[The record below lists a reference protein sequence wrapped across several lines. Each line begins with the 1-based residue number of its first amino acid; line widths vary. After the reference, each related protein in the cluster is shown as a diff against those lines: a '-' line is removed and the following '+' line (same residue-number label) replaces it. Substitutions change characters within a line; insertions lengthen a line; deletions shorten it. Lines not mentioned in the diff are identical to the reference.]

1 MDLSSGAPRSEPAA
15 TMATAHLARFE
26 FSDAGTKVLMV
37 EWLPGAATAADAGA
51 GADADAPG
59 AGADAPGAA
68 ETTDA
73 TDATD
78 AADAQPEA
86 QAHAQVPSQ
95 AHSQDQSAVTP
106 TPSGAVSSG
115 SPSGS
120 APGVSSGPHGSGAAN
135 SASASGS
142 VPVPVSPADAAAWE
156 VSWPGKSTFL
166 PARDADLDADLD
178 PSSPASAETQRRR
191 VFFLL
196 PPDAPV
202 PPTVTIT
209 PPGRTPIQVKP
220 LPAIFPDG
228 FGHAEASRPGSRGV
242 LHTIWAK
249 KRLRELE
256 REMDAE
262 LRANPESV
270 GLEMALAEKQWI
282 VDSFLRPPPLN
293 ITTAVQTGP
302 GPASPLTP
310 RSPTGRLGEKLKG
323 LRLAT
328 SAADLAPSPTGTPAL
343 LAAGS
348 A

>member
-1 MDLSSGAPRSEPAA
+1 
-15 TMATAHLARFE
+15 MATAHLARFE

-37 EWLPGAATAADAGA
+37 EWLPGAA
-51 GADADAPG
+51 ADADA
-59 AGADAPGAA
+59 DAAGAA
-68 ETTDA
+68 ETA
-73 TDATD
+73 D
-78 AADAQPEA
+78 AAEA
-86 QAHAQVPSQ
+86 QAQAQAQLPSQ
-95 AHSQDQSAVTP
+95 SHSHDQSAAGP
-106 TPSGAVSSG
+106 QTPSGAVSSG
-115 SPSGS
+115 SVPGAASGH
-120 APGVSSGPHGSGAAN
+120 GGSGPPAPPASVSG
-135 SASASGS
+135 
-142 VPVPVSPADAAAWE
+142 ADAAPWE

-166 PARDADLDADLD
+166 LARDADVSVGVDSSSSGSD
-178 PSSPASAETQRRR
+178 PPEAQRRR

-209 PPGRTPIQVKP
+209 PPGRAPIQVKP
-220 LPAIFPDG
+220 LPAIFPEG
-228 FGHAEASRPGSRGV
+228 FGDAEASRPGSRGV

-262 LRANPESV
+262 LRANAESV

-293 ITTAVQTGP
+293 VAAAVQSVP
-302 GPASPLTP
+302 GPASPQIP

-328 SAADLAPSPTGTPAL
+328 SPTDLVPSPTGMSTLFL
-343 LAAGS
+343 LPLEKTWTIMC
-348 A
+348 